1 MATSTSALALPAG
14 ISSRR
19 VGISRPKRAAP
30 RARRIPRIIA
40 EASSSS
46 QARDAFVLRAS
57 LASSPT
63 PLASLIDDPDASK
76 AFDVVVWGATG
87 FTGALVAR
95 HLAKNAPDSLRI
107 AVGGRSDAKLCSL
120 VGSMVES
127 GHSDVLLPMLRGDA
141 ADATDMRALA
151 RVAKCVVSAAG
162 PYGEH
167 GDVLVGACA
176 AEGTHYADLTG
187 EPGWMRSIIDA
198 HDATAMSTGAR
209 IVPCAGFD
217 SVPAD
222 VGAFIAATELAK
234 RHPGVRVV
242 KVTSFLTKVLG
253 GFSGGTLA
261 TGWRLAEDARERT
274 SFCDVDGLVPGAIEG
289 VTNAAQTPLAFAEL
303 EPTYSSDLD
312 AWATTSPFAPCDVKV
327 VRRTVSL
334 LEGAEVGADAG
345 AEVGAD
351 RVMPYANL
359 SRFCYEGKLAAFEL
373 GTPVGWISSKA
384 TAALVEAAVRG
395 AADAE
400 TRTSMKA
407 ALPKP
412 GEGPPEWFRNA
423 GFWEMRFCAEGED
436 GKARVWT
443 AMRGGGDPGYS
454 DTARIL
460 AEAGVLL
467 ASGGGSGPVRRG
479 GVLTP
484 AAAFGDAILRG
495 LEPHGITYTVD
506 GDEPKGVWFSL
517 PKIAK
522 T

>member
-95 HLAKNAPDSLRI
+95 HLAKTRRTASASPSAGAATRSS
-107 AVGGRSDAKLCSL
+107 ARSWGRWSRAR
-120 VGSMVES
+120 
-127 GHSDVLLPMLRGDA
+127 HSDVLLPMLRGDA

-151 RVAKCVVSAAG
+151 QVAKCVVSAAG

-198 HDATAMSTGAR
+198 HDAAARATGAR

-234 RHPGVRVV
+234 DTH
-242 KVTSFLTKVLG
+242 
-253 GFSGGTLA
+253 A
-261 TGWRLAEDARERT
+261 YA
-274 SFCDVDGLVPGAIEG
+274 
-289 VTNAAQTPLAFAEL
+289 
-303 EPTYSSDLD
+303 SS
-312 AWATTSPFAPCDVKV
+312 
-327 VRRTVSL
+327 R
-334 LEGAEVGADAG
+334 
-345 AEVGAD
+345 
-351 RVMPYANL
+351 
-359 SRFCYEGKLAAFEL
+359 
-373 GTPVGWISSKA
+373 
-384 TAALVEAAVRG
+384 
-395 AADAE
+395 
-400 TRTSMKA
+400 
-407 ALPKP
+407 
-412 GEGPPEWFRNA
+412 
-423 GFWEMRFCAEGED
+423 
-436 GKARVWT
+436 
-443 AMRGGGDPGYS
+443 
-454 DTARIL
+454 
-460 AEAGVLL
+460 
-467 ASGGGSGPVRRG
+467 
-479 GVLTP
+479 
-484 AAAFGDAILRG
+484 
-495 LEPHGITYTVD
+495 
-506 GDEPKGVWFSL
+506 
-517 PKIAK
+517 
-522 T
+522 